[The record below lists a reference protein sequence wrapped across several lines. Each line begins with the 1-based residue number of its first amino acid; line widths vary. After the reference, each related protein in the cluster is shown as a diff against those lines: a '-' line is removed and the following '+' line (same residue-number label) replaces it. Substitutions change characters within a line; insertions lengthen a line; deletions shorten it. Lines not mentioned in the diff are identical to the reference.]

1 MEKLPCGI
9 SRMKRNNSVEQLRGP
24 KAIEISK
31 PVAQKRSKQIT
42 KKRIKEHVKYDEM
55 IPGSPDEERSPKSK
69 NFFSQFVSVT

>member
-9 SRMKRNNSVEQLRGP
+9 SRMKRNNSFEQLRGP

-31 PVAQKRSKQIT
+31 TVAQKRSKQIP

-55 IPGSPDEERSPKSK
+55 IPGSPDEERSPRSK